1 MSAIDRN
8 RIAINTLMLYL
19 RMGVVLL
26 ISLYTSR
33 VVLDVLGETD
43 LGIYNAVGGL
53 VAMATFIGGTL
64 SSACQRFFLIEMG
77 EGRQIG
83 LRNSFCMFLQMFA
96 ALAILV
102 IAVGEPAGLWFLNNK
117 MLLAGRSDA
126 ANWVFHLSIVS
137 FVFVVIRLPYQG
149 MVVAREKMKAFA
161 YIGVFE
167 AVGALAIALMLGR
180 SSADHLVVY
189 AALMLGMQVFVTLLY
204 MAYCLMYFNECRYK
218 FHWDA
223 GYFKEIFSFSGWWMI
238 GTASSVFKVHGLNV
252 LLNMFFGPAVNAARG
267 MAFKVYGAIVQ
278 LQENFMLASK
288 PQIIKSYSDGEYG
301 EMTRLVWQASKFS
314 AYLMLLVSVP
324 VVLEIDFL
332 LGLWLKEVP
341 QYTAIFAILML
352 VEALIGYIDYPVQS
366 AISATGKIKWYQI
379 VVGSIFLMI
388 LPIAYLMLKFGQF
401 PPQSVFYVS
410 IAIACFAVGVK
421 LYFGWKLVGIS
432 PWKFLLNSIL
442 PVFFVMVLGVAA
454 GCIVKSTMDQGWPRL
469 VLVTGTSIVMIAIS
483 VLAFGMTPKERS
495 TVKDMIRRFR
505 LWR

>member
-1 MSAIDRN
+1 MSSIDRN
-8 RIAINTLMLYL
+8 RIARNTLMLYL
-19 RMGVVLL
+19 RMGVILL

-43 LGIYNAVGGL
+43 MGIYNAVGGL

-96 ALAILV
+96 VLAVLV

-180 SSADHLVVY
+180 SSADHLVLY
-189 AALMLGMQVFVTLLY
+189 AALMLGIQVVVTLLY

-223 GYFKEIFSFSGWWMI
+223 GYFKKIFSFSGWWMI
-238 GTASSVFKVHGLNV
+238 GSASAVFKVHGLNV

-301 EMTRLVWQASKFS
+301 EMTRLIWQSSKYS
-314 AYLMLLVSVP
+314 AYLMLLVAIP
-324 VVLEIDFL
+324 AVLEIDFL
-332 LGLWLKEVP
+332 LGIWLKEVP
-341 QYTAIFAILML
+341 QYTAIFAALML

-379 VVGSIFLMI
+379 VVGFISLIFLSGS
-388 LPIAYLMLKFGQF
+388 YLMLKLGQF

-410 IAIACFAVGVK
+410 IAIACLAVIVK
-421 LYFGWKLVGIS
+421 LYFGWKLVGID
-432 PWKFLLNSIL
+432 PWKFSLKAIL
-442 PVFFVMVLGVAA
+442 PVFFVMILGVAS
-454 GCIVKSTMDQGWPRL
+454 GYVVKSAMNQGWLRL
-469 VLVTGTSIVMIAIS
+469 VLVTFACTMSLVIS
-483 VLAFGMTPKERS
+483 VLSFGMTSKERR
-495 TVKDMIRRFR
+495 TVLKKIRQFIS
-505 LWR
+505 

>member
-189 AALMLGMQVFVTLLY
+189 AVLMLGIQVVVTLLY

-324 VVLEIDFL
+324 VVLEVDFL
-332 LGLWLKEVP
+332 LGIWLKEVP
-341 QYTAIFAILML
+341 QYTAIFAVLML
-352 VEALIGYIDYPVQS
+352 VGALIDYIDYPVQS
-366 AISATGKIKWYQI
+366 AISASGNIKWFQI
-379 VVGSIFLMI
+379 VVGSIQMLG
-388 LPIAYLMLKFGQF
+388 LPISYFLLKFGPHQ
-401 PPQSVFYVS
+401 PQSVFY
-410 IAIACFAVGVK
+410 IAIAMSCLALTAK
-421 LYFGWKLVGIS
+421 LYFGWKLVGID
-432 PWKFLLNSIL
+432 PWRFALKAIL
-442 PVFFVMVLGVAA
+442 PVLFVMVLSVAA
-454 GCIVKSTMDQGWPRL
+454 GYVVKATMDQGWLRL
-469 VLVTGTSIVMIAIS
+469 VLVTVACTMSLVIS
-483 VLAFGMTPKERS
+483 VLSFGMTSKERG
-495 TVKDMIRRFR
+495 TVLKRIRQLVF
-505 LWR
+505 

>member
-43 LGIYNAVGGL
+43 MGIYNAVGGL
-53 VAMATFIGGTL
+53 VAMATFISGTL

-117 MLLAGRSDA
+117 MLLAGRSEA

-189 AALMLGMQVFVTLLY
+189 AVLMLGIQVVVTLLY

-223 GYFKEIFSFSGWWMI
+223 DYFKKIFSFSGWWMI
-238 GTASSVFKVHGLNV
+238 GAASAVFKVHGLNV

-301 EMTRLVWQASKFS
+301 EMTRLIWQASKYS
-314 AYLMLLVSVP
+314 AYLMLLVAIP
-324 VVLEIDFL
+324 AVLEIDFL
-332 LGLWLKEVP
+332 LGIWLKEVP
-341 QYTAIFAILML
+341 QYTAIFAVLML

-379 VVGSIFLMI
+379 VVGFISLIFLSGS
-388 LPIAYLMLKFGQF
+388 YLMLKMGQF

-410 IAIACFAVGVK
+410 IAIACLAVIVK
-421 LYFGWKLVGIS
+421 LYFGWKLVGID
-432 PWKFLLNSIL
+432 PWEFSLKAIL
-442 PVFFVMVLGVAA
+442 PVFFVMVLGVAS
-454 GCIVKSTMDQGWPRL
+454 GYVVKSAMDQGWLRL
-469 VLVTGTSIVMIAIS
+469 VLVTVASTMTLVFS
-483 VLAFGMTPKERS
+483 VLSFGMTSKERG
-495 TVKDMIRRFR
+495 TVLKRIRQFIS
-505 LWR
+505 